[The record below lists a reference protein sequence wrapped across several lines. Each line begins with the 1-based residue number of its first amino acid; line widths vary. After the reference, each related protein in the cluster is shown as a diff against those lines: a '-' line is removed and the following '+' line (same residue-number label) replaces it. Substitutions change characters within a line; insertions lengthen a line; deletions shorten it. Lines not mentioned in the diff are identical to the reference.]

1 MGDVERWAARR
12 SLHLVAGLDEAGRGP
27 LAGPVVAACV
37 VLPPGTDRRTL
48 RGLDD
53 SKRLSQDHRERLFDR
68 IRDVALAAVTA
79 SASRAEIDEINILQA
94 SLLAMRRA
102 LEGAVGLVR
111 PDLVAVDGR
120 HPVAT
125 RLPQRAFV
133 RGDGRSRNIA
143 AASILAKV
151 WRDRIMCTLHDMW
164 PCYGFARHKGYPTA
178 DHVKRVAANG
188 PCKVHRWTFAPIKY
202 MPRLSS
208 S

>member
-1 MGDVERWAARR
+1 MGDVERWASRR

-53 SKRLSQDHRERLFDR
+53 SKRLSHEHRERLFDR

-79 SASRAEIDEINILQA
+79 TATRAEIDEINILQA

-102 LEGAVGLVR
+102 LEGAVDLVR

-120 HPVAT
+120 HPVQTA
-125 RLPQRAFV
+125 LPQRAFV

-151 WRDRIMCTLHDMW
+151 ERDRAMVALDARY
-164 PCYGFARHKGYPTA
+164 PGYGFARHKGYPTA
-178 DHVKRVAANG
+178 AHREALRRLG
-188 PCKVHRWTFAPIKY
+188 PCPEHRTSFRLLAPE
-202 MPRLSS
+202 
-208 S
+208 

>member
-151 WRDRIMCTLHDMW
+151 ERDRTMVELDVLH
-164 PCYGFARHKGYPTA
+164 PGYGFARHKGYPTA
-178 DHVKRVAANG
+178 AHREAIRRLG
-188 PCKVHRWTFAPIKY
+188 PCPEHRTSFRLLAPE
-202 MPRLSS
+202 
-208 S
+208 